1 MFTCS
6 LARSLVCSLIHLLVH
21 SLAAARGLSVDNGVF
36 LGGMIGGGGM
46 TLMLLAESI
55 VLMDYKITQ
64 QWGEII
70 P

>member
-1 MFTCS
+1 
-6 LARSLVCSLIHLLVH
+6 
-21 SLAAARGLSVDNGVF
+21 
-36 LGGMIGGGGM
+36 MIGGGGM

-64 QWGEII
+64 QWGGIL